1 MPLTNA
7 QHDAIMRIYD
17 GIRTHNRHIQEQRY
31 NEIVSL
37 IPEYQNIENEII
49 SVSMQAAKAET
60 AKIIQVCLNLSMTK
74 RQICLLVPV
83 SLRTTWILYTHVRSA
98 TIPDI

>member
-37 IPEYQNIENEII
+37 IPEYQKKNTDVHRKTEGN
-49 SVSMQAAKAET
+49 S
-60 AKIIQVCLNLSMTK
+60 
-74 RQICLLVPV
+74 
-83 SLRTTWILYTHVRSA
+83 
-98 TIPDI
+98 

>member
-49 SVSMQAAKAET
+49 SVFNAGRKSPY
-60 AKIIQVCLNLSMTK
+60 K
-74 RQICLLVPV
+74 RKQP
-83 SLRTTWILYTHVRSA
+83 RLYKSA
-98 TIPDI
+98 

>member
-37 IPEYQNIENEII
+37 IPEYQNIENEIT
-49 SVSMQAAKAET
+49 AE
-60 AKIIQVCLNLSMTK
+60 
-74 RQICLLVPV
+74 
-83 SLRTTWILYTHVRSA
+83 
-98 TIPDI
+98 

>member
-37 IPEYQNIENEII
+37 NPENQKNENEKI
-49 SVSMQAAKAET
+49 SDTMHAEKAH
-60 AKIIQVCLNLSMTK
+60 ISGN
-74 RQICLLVPV
+74 
-83 SLRTTWILYTHVRSA
+83 
-98 TIPDI
+98 